1 MAVILTNVLCIG
13 LCVFITEEYE
23 IYFWDAYGIFGFLYG
38 ASLAYFIKGIGLQS
52 IKKVA
57 DSIVSKTIQKQNYK
71 DPFP

>member
-1 MAVILTNVLCIG
+1 
-13 LCVFITEEYE
+13 VFITEEYE

-57 DSIVSKTIQKQNYK
+57 DSIVNNSTTKNSKFIELV
-71 DPFP
+71 FV